1 MTAVEVVA
9 QWVRKDGRTLILNTD
24 GRLFD
29 KPLRA
34 VLKSSAER
42 RRGFRSYVCCR
53 IGIRVGRHRA
63 ANYVPTNE
71 GGTDGRDD
79 SPEAGYHGGT
89 PRQRGCRQEAHRW
102 RLHQAG
108 CLSKV
113 AESAASPLPPSAT
126 TSTSST
132 GMRSRPGLPGRRL
145 PLPGLPAPPLPAL
158 RKAPSGL
165 ASTLS
170 MATVKPSTLRSRSFR
185 PRSRSLTRSG
195 IGSSLPQRLS
205 ASPSRSP
212 RRSPPGS
219 LSPSRPALYRSAAIG
234 RSPKT
239 YPSAGSRRPGKP
251 GLLLLVESPRRVDFR
266 TA

>member
-1 MTAVEVVA
+1 MAETTA
-9 QWVRKDGRTLILNTD
+9 RKRATTEERHANADAAKKLIDG
-24 GRLFD
+24 
-29 KPLRA
+29 
-34 VLKSSAER
+34 
-42 RRGFRSYVCCR
+42 
-53 IGIRVGRHRA
+53 
-63 ANYVPTNE
+63 
-71 GGTDGRDD
+71 D
-79 SPEAGYHGGT
+79 STKQGAF
-89 PRQRGCRQEAHRW
+89 A
-102 RLHQAG
+102 
-108 CLSKV
+108 KV
-113 AESAASPLPPSAT
+113 AESAGVSAATVRNHFNEFYGDEVKTRAPRT
-126 TSTSST
+126 TAAAT
-132 GMRSRPGLPGRRL
+132 
-145 PLPGLPAPPLPAL
+145 GLPAPPLPAL

-234 RSPKT
+234 QIPKDVPIGGVKKARET
-239 YPSAGSRRPGKP
+239 GPS
-251 GLLLLVESPRRVDFR
+251 LLVESPRRVDFR